1 MKMIS
6 NNEVLKSWSLQL
18 ISVGIL
24 VQMFYIELP
33 TEIKEKI
40 PQDWRDYLT
49 FAFLVITFIAR
60 ILKQGNLND
69 NVE

>member
-1 MKMIS
+1 MKMITKK
-6 NNEVLKSWSLQL
+6 EILKSWSLQL
-18 ISVGIL
+18 ISVGVL

-33 TEIKEKI
+33 TEIKERI

-49 FAFLVITFIAR
+49 VAFLVLTFIAR

-69 NVE
+69 DVE